1 VRHHHHHHH
10 HNSNTKEEEKGLSQA
25 SRRYSYNNNTGESS
39 WLDASTC
46 SDEEDN
52 ENANPTESTDS
63 SYRSSDRSRSVS
75 LATYLLS
82 ASYKKVA
89 IHQSYSVRLV
99 STGSAALEKLKLLSD
114 REGIADQVKGRLQL
128 LNEAKSRMLTARNR
142 HRKLRRALAAVS
154 QNDAQTNHLEH
165 AEHLETAAILL
176 LKKSDTLTQHVEM
189 LLQQKRDNAL
199 QSEKIESMGERCAST
214 LELSIKMHY
223 IEHMLRSFKRTKEL
237 KAALDKIAGLL
248 IERDRIHCE
257 MEDVEDQI
265 AQVQR
270 RLKIAGQRKEFP

>member
-1 VRHHHHHHH
+1 VRHHH

-39 WLDASTC
+39 WLDAS

-63 SYRSSDRSRSVS
+63 SYRSSYRSRSFS
-75 LATYLLS
+75 LATHLLS

-199 QSEKIESMGERCAST
+199 QSEKIESMGERCALT
-214 LELSIKMHY
+214 LELSIKKHY

-237 KAALDKIAGLL
+237 KAALDKSKILDLL
-248 IERDRIHCE
+248 LERDRIHCE

>member
-1 VRHHHHHHH
+1 MLVA
-10 HNSNTKEEEKGLSQA
+10 TKKTTKMPILPSLPIAPTDQATDHDRFHLRRICYLLRTKKLLS
-25 SRRYSYNNNTGESS
+25 T
-39 WLDASTC
+39 
-46 SDEEDN
+46 
-52 ENANPTESTDS
+52 NPTVYDQ
-63 SYRSSDRSRSVS
+63 
-75 LATYLLS
+75 LAE
-82 ASYKKVA
+82 
-89 IHQSYSVRLV
+89 LV
-99 STGSAALEKLKLLSD
+99 SKGSAALEKLKLLSD

-199 QSEKIESMGERCAST
+199 QSEKIESMGERCALT
-214 LELSIKMHY
+214 LELSIKKHY

-237 KAALDKIAGLL
+237 KAALDKSKILDLL
-248 IERDRIHCE
+248 LERDRIHCE